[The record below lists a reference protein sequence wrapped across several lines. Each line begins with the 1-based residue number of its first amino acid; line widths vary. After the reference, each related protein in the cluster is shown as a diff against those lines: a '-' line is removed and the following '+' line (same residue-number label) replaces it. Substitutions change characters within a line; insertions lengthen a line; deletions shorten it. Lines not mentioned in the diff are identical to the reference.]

1 MWVKIRNIIV
11 PLVLNEAT
19 LKAFATLA
27 GLNDEKSKI
36 VATAIMDVKYFV
48 DTKDKRYINQAIDEL
63 QKLIKQLEVILYLAS
78 TMVS

>member
-1 MWVKIRNIIV
+1 MWIKIRNILV
-11 PLVLNEAT
+11 PLILNEAT

-48 DTKDKRYINQAIDEL
+48 DTKDKRYINNSIDEL
-63 QKLIKQLEVILYLAS
+63 QKLI
-78 TMVS
+78 

>member
-1 MWVKIRNIIV
+1 MWVKIRNTIL

-48 DTKDKRYINQAIDEL
+48 DTKDKRYVNQAIDTL
-63 QKLIKQLEVILYLAS
+63 QQLIK
-78 TMVS
+78 

>member
-63 QKLIKQLEVILYLAS
+63 QKLIK
-78 TMVS
+78 

>member
-1 MWVKIRNIIV
+1 MMWVKIRNILV
-11 PLVLNEAT
+11 PLILNEAT

-48 DTKDKRYINQAIDEL
+48 DTKGDKRYINNAIDEL
-63 QKLIKQLEVILYLAS
+63 QKLIK
-78 TMVS
+78 

>member
-1 MWVKIRNIIV
+1 MWVKIRNILV
-11 PLVLNEAT
+11 PLILNEAT

-48 DTKDKRYINQAIDEL
+48 DTKGDKRYINNAIDEL
-63 QKLIKQLEVILYLAS
+63 QKLIK
-78 TMVS
+78 

>member
-27 GLNDEKSKI
+27 GLNDEKAKI
-36 VATAIMDVKYFV
+36 VTTAIMDIKYFV
-48 DTKDKRYINQAIDEL
+48 DTRDKRYVNNAIDEL
-63 QKLIKQLEVILYLAS
+63 QKLI
-78 TMVS
+78 

>member
-1 MWVKIRNIIV
+1 MWVKIRNILV
-11 PLVLNEAT
+11 PLILNDAT

-48 DTKDKRYINQAIDEL
+48 DTKDKRYINNAIDEL
-63 QKLIKQLEVILYLAS
+63 QKLIK
-78 TMVS
+78 

>member
-1 MWVKIRNIIV
+1 MWCKIRNIIV

-36 VATAIMDVKYFV
+36 VASAIMDVKYFV

-63 QKLIKQLEVILYLAS
+63 QKLIK
-78 TMVS
+78 

>member
-1 MWVKIRNIIV
+1 MWVKIRNILV
-11 PLVLNEAT
+11 PLILNDAT

-48 DTKDKRYINQAIDEL
+48 DTKDKRYINNAIDEL
-63 QKLIKQLEVILYLAS
+63 QKLI
-78 TMVS
+78 